1 MSMVDLFGLLGIQ
14 RSPSVSEE
22 TVESAFT
29 RAALTAHPDRDGGS
43 TERMAALN
51 LARKTLLSPALC
63 IGHFL
68 ELEGYQKVERGAVPD
83 VVGALFGDVV
93 SVLNR
98 ARVVVEKRDAASSAI
113 TRAVV
118 AGEVREVLRAVEV
131 LDEQV
136 RDRGGRLERDVAD
149 WVTSG
154 EVGMDALDTLRRAL
168 AFTARWQQQLAEARA
183 VLGGATRGA

>member
-1 MSMVDLFGLLGIQ
+1 
-14 RSPSVSEE
+14 
-22 TVESAFT
+22 
-29 RAALTAHPDRDGGS
+29 
-43 TERMAALN
+43 MAALN
-51 LARKTLLSPALC
+51 LARKTLLSRALC

-98 ARVVVEKRDAASSAI
+98 VRVVVEKRDAASSAI

-118 AGEVREVLRAVEV
+118 SGEVREVLRAVEV
-131 LDEQV
+131 LDERV

-149 WVTSG
+149 WVASG
-154 EVGMDALDTLRRAL
+154 DVGMDALDTLRRAL